1 MSSSLQGLLD
11 GGSDVPAVL
20 ADHGLFYGLLG
31 QIQHLKK
38 GPVKGDQILSDQS
51 VSGFDVVIDTDLKQ
65 GADGIIGVKGQAI
78 TI

>member
-1 MSSSLQGLLD
+1 LD
-11 GGSDVPAVL
+11 GGSDVSAVL
-20 ADHGLFYGLLG
+20 ADHGLLG

-65 GADGIIGVKGQAI
+65 GADGIIGVK
-78 TI
+78 